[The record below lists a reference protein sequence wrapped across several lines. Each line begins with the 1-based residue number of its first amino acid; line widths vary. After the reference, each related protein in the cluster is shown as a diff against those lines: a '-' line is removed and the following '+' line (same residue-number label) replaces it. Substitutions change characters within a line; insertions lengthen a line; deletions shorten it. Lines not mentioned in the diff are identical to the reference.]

1 MNFVNH
7 QNYIVPNTNEEEY
20 DAVVICNGHFTEPR
34 IADILGAS
42 ALLEIE
48 LLRGKQIHSH
58 NYQFLNLLEV
68 KYVVVVIGGATSAND
83 ISREIAEVAKG
94 VHISSRSALSES
106 TPKKLHGYENLWLHS
121 MIKVVGTD
129 GGVRFQD
136 GSKVCA
142 DIILHCTGYKYYFP
156 FLETN
161 GIVTVDDNRVGP
173 LYKDIF
179 PPAFALSLSFVG
191 LLWKLLGF
199 PRCELQ
205 SKWIDGIL
213 SGRISLLS
221 KKDMIADIDA
231 IYSSLD
237 ASNIPKW

>member
-1 MNFVNH
+1 M
-7 QNYIVPNTNEEEY
+7 
-20 DAVVICNGHFTEPR
+20 
-34 IADILGAS
+34 
-42 ALLEIE
+42 IE
-48 LLRGKQIHSH
+48 
-58 NYQFLNLLEV
+58 
-68 KYVVVVIGGATSAND
+68 
-83 ISREIAEVAKG
+83 
-94 VHISSRSALSES
+94 
-106 TPKKLHGYENLWLHS
+106 
-121 MIKVVGTD
+121 VVGTD
-129 GGVRFQD
+129 DGVRFQD
-136 GSKVCA
+136 GSKVYA
-142 DIILHCTGYKYYFP
+142 DIILRCTGYKYHFP
-156 FLETN
+156 ILETN

-205 SKWIDGIL
+205 SKWIADIL

-237 ASNIPKW
+237 ASNIPKWYTHNV

>member
-1 MNFVNH
+1 MILLQVSAAWTFINH

-34 IADILGAS
+34 IADIL
-42 ALLEIE
+42 
-48 LLRGKQIHSH
+48 
-58 NYQFLNLLEV
+58 
-68 KYVVVVIGGATSAND
+68 GGATSAND

-121 MIKVVGTD
+121 MIEVVGTD
-129 GGVRFQD
+129 DGVRFQD
-136 GSKVCA
+136 GSKVYA
-142 DIILHCTGYKYYFP
+142 DIILHCTGYKYHFP

-161 GIVTVDDNRVGP
+161 GIVTVDENRVGP

-191 LLWKLLGF
+191 LLWKGV
-199 PRCELQ
+199 
-205 SKWIDGIL
+205 IDP
-213 SGRISLLS
+213 SLPVALPSPLTTSNQATASLS
-221 KKDMIADIDA
+221 KFYQKVI
-231 IYSSLD
+231 LD
-237 ASNIPKW
+237 TIFSVHLNGDCSVALEAYKEITLD